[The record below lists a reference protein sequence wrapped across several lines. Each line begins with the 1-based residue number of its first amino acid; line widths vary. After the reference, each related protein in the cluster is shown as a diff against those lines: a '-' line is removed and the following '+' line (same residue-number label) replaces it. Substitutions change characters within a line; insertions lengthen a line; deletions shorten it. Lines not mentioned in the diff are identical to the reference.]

1 MYKYISMY
9 MYMYNEIYLY
19 IYTVYYV
26 YIYIVRYSE
35 IEQNIMRHSGIL
47 FMGYIWIHST
57 FVYTIHQI

>member
-1 MYKYISMY
+1 MK
-9 MYMYNEIYLY
+9 Y
-19 IYTVYYV
+19 IYTYTQYTMYI